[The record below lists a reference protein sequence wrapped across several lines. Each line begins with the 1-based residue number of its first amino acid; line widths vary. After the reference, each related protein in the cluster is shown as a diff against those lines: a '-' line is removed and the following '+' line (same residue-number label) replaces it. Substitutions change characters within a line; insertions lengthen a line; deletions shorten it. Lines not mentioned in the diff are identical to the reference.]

1 MNTAYW
7 RKSLL
12 LAAVLAAVLA
22 VGLAG
27 CGQMKS
33 ESKKPEEPPAPAPV
47 IKGSTDRQPHDVVL
61 VYFSTDRNWTN
72 RTEPDSMFGNGRA
85 RTMSYGSCTVSI
97 PRNHKAGELESPSFW
112 RLEFRENPDRHV
124 VLLSTLIKDKAEYF
138 KELSDRVRNSK
149 EKKSFLFVHGYNV
162 TFKDA
167 ARRTAQIAYD
177 LDFDGAPVF
186 YSWPSQGE
194 MGKYTVDE
202 QNAEWAQANIKA
214 FLSDYI
220 TRSRADNIYLIAH
233 SMGNRLLTRALSELF
248 QADPGLRD
256 KIKEIILAAPDIDA
270 EVFRRDIAPR
280 LAEGPRKVT
289 LYASSR
295 DVALAASRK
304 IHGSPRAGDSGSG
317 LVVVNGVETVDATNQ
332 DTSFLGHSYIV
343 EERSLLVDLSELM
356 KGLRP
361 DNRFGLRAVDA
372 QGGRYWEFK
381 R

>member
-332 DTSFLGHSYIV
+332 DTSFLGHSYIC
-343 EERSLLVDLSELM
+343 LLYTSRCV
-356 KGLRP
+356 
-361 DNRFGLRAVDA
+361 
-372 QGGRYWEFK
+372 
-381 R
+381 